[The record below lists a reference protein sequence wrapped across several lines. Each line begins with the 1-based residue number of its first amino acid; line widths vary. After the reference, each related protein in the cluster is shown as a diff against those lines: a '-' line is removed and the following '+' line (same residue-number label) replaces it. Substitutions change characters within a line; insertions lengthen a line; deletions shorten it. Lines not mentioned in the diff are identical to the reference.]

1 MCSIVRM
8 SNTRHPD
15 FGQHHPSSLHQTIHD
30 TLLVSPYQLY
40 RQERSGLFS
49 EQFAT
54 NNPAKAVEAF
64 LAQNPAFEHGCLR
77 LWNDR
82 QQRICASIVWRGEET
97 EFGFTVYRRVNRF
110 HDELLAAIAHQ
121 SLIPFEP
128 VDRLHQWGI
137 QIREAA

>member
-1 MCSIVRM
+1 MD
-8 SNTRHPD
+8 TRHPNSNLIPMILAEATSV
-15 FGQHHPSSLHQTIHD
+15 FR
-30 TLLVSPYQLY
+30 YQLY

-49 EQFAT
+49 AQFET
-54 NNPAKAVEAF
+54 NNAAKAVEAF

-77 LWNDR
+77 LWNHR
-82 QQRICASIVWRGEET
+82 EQRICASIVWLGDET

-110 HDELLAAIAHQ
+110 HDDLLAAIAHQ
-121 SLIPFEP
+121 PMTPFQP